1 MTVICMIKPWTEV
14 KLLHFKT
21 RSHWSDDTLSF
32 IADNGNPN
40 PSVRLPFRIMN
51 KATKEIVSP
60 TLALLNLNKVP
71 ASSRRGK
78 YFINCNVQAQYNC
91 QWLAKTD

>member
-1 MTVICMIKPWTEV
+1 MIKPWTEV

-51 KATKEIVSP
+51 KATKEIVTHFSFVE
-60 TLALLNLNKVP
+60 LEQG
-71 ASSRRGK
+71 SG
-78 YFINCNVQAQYNC
+78 FI
-91 QWLAKTD
+91 